1 MNNIEERLAAY
12 AHNAWAGW
20 MQYLYENSIQ
30 IDGVVVIPRGLA
42 LRWKRQMET
51 DYFDLPEN
59 EKDSDRK
66 EAKMI
71 LEIIHDWQS
80 GQEKGT

>member
-80 GQEKGT
+80 GQGKGT

>member
-51 DYFDLPEN
+51 DYFDLPET

-80 GQEKGT
+80 GQGKGT